1 MRVLVVSD
9 SHGMIGRLENI
20 LMAAEAEGPLDAVIH
35 LGDGYCDLDEFAQNG
50 LPPRYQVAGNCDLGR
65 DGQQEI
71 ITLSGAR
78 LLLTHGHRYQVRQG
92 VESLLGEKCQGLLGD
107 LEDTL
112 ALKLAYRHALL
123 GKEAILGCVLAQ
135 LEHGR
140 ILEIWF
146 FSHKCFINVFV

>member
-9 SHGMIGRLENI
+9 SHGMIGRLGNI

-78 LLLTHGHRYQVRQG
+78 PVSTQAITQAGRPNGRREAGTG
-92 VESLLGEKCQGLLGD
+92 VG
-107 LEDTL
+107 
-112 ALKLAYRHALL
+112 A
-123 GKEAILGCVLAQ
+123 AIRDDAGGA
-135 LEHGR
+135 
-140 ILEIWF
+140 W
-146 FSHKCFINVFV
+146 

>member
-9 SHGMIGRLENI
+9 SHGMIGRLGNI

-71 ITLSGAR
+71 ITLCGAR

-92 VESLLGEKCQGLLGD
+92 VESLLGEARQEKVQAALYGHTHLQKCQWEGGLL
-107 LEDTL
+107 
-112 ALKLAYRHALL
+112 LL
-123 GKEAILGCVLAQ
+123 NPGAAMDGRYAILRINRLGAVEAQ
-135 LEHGR
+135 LH
-140 ILEIWF
+140 
-146 FSHKCFINVFV
+146 